1 MMTLRQ
7 MSALTVVRA
16 REKFVVSG
24 RMVGS
29 PGIPAVRPHP
39 TNRRSRTCR
48 ATASRRRSRSPEFAQ
63 LWEAHEVATTHGHEK
78 RLRHPEVGVMD
89 LQCQILHN
97 LEQGQVL
104 LVFTATPGT
113 ESYDK
118 LQLLSVMGTQRITP
132 DR

>member
-1 MMTLRQ
+1 
-7 MSALTVVRA
+7 
-16 REKFVVSG
+16 
-24 RMVGS
+24 
-29 PGIPAVRPHP
+29 
-39 TNRRSRTCR
+39 
-48 ATASRRRSRSPEFAQ
+48 
-63 LWEAHEVATTHGHEK
+63 
-78 RLRHPEVGVMD
+78 MD